1 MTKKLGMNMARKHVK
16 CECDRWYY
24 WCDKLG
30 LLVWQDMP
38 SGDSGRNDESKANY
52 RLELKAIVDALH
64 NHPCI
69 VVWVPFNEGWG
80 QHDTR
85 QVVTWLEDYDPT
97 RLVNEASGWHDRGSG
112 LISDMHKYPAPGM
125 RPVEDRRT
133 VVLGEFGGLGMP
145 VRGHT
150 WQDEKNWGYVS
161 YDTAEKL
168 TAAYVDLLTQMRPLI
183 SQGLSAAIYTQ
194 TSDVEGEVNGLMT
207 YDRQRVKMD
216 LDRIAAAARAL
227 YDAPPK

>member
-1 MTKKLGMNMARKHVK
+1 L
-16 CECDRWYY
+16 
-24 WCDKLG
+24 
-30 LLVWQDMP
+30 Q
-38 SGDSGRNDESKANY
+38 
-52 RLELKAIVDALH
+52 

-85 QVVTWLEDYDPT
+85 QVVTWLEGYDPT

-112 LISDMHKYPAPGM
+112 RISDMHKYPAPGM

-216 LDRIAAAARAL
+216 LDRVAAAAQAL
-227 YDAPPK
+227 YDAPPKVISGTQTEKRQFPSPPAN

>member
-1 MTKKLGMNMARKHVK
+1 
-16 CECDRWYY
+16 
-24 WCDKLG
+24 
-30 LLVWQDMP
+30 
-38 SGDSGRNDESKANY
+38 
-52 RLELKAIVDALH
+52 
-64 NHPCI
+64 
-69 VVWVPFNEGWG
+69 
-80 QHDTR
+80 
-85 QVVTWLEDYDPT
+85 
-97 RLVNEASGWHDRGSG
+97 
-112 LISDMHKYPAPGM
+112 
-125 RPVEDRRT
+125 
-133 VVLGEFGGLGMP
+133 MP

-227 YDAPPK
+227 YDAPPKVISGTQTEKRQFPSRPAN